1 MTNEEIRNFLE
12 EQSESKYKDF
22 TSGLIPGTDVI
33 LGVRIPKI
41 RALAKH
47 IAKEDFRTYL
57 KNASDASYEE
67 IILQGFVIGY
77 AKADIEEILSYAAD
91 FIPKIHDWSVNDGF
105 CSTFKIAAKNRERV
119 WDFLM
124 QYRES
129 ENEFEQRVVAVM
141 LMNYFLTEEYM
152 ERVLEVWDSLKHPGY
167 YCKMGV
173 AWGIATAYAKFPK
186 ETHAYLLDN
195 HLDDFTY
202 NKAIQKM
209 IESYRVSPEDKEVL
223 RKMKRKVS

>member
-1 MTNEEIRNFLE
+1 MTNEEIRKFLE
-12 EQSESKYKDF
+12 EQSESKLQKF
-22 TSGLIPGTDVI
+22 NSGLIPGTDEI

-41 RALAKH
+41 RALAKQ
-47 IAKEDFRTYL
+47 IVKEDWREYL

-77 AKADIEEILSYAAD
+77 AKGDIEEMLSYAAD

-105 CSTFKIAAKNRERV
+105 CSTFKIAAKHRERV

-124 QYRES
+124 QYCES
-129 ENEFEQRVVAVM
+129 EQEFEQRVVAIM
-141 LMNYFLTEEYM
+141 LMNYFLTEEYIG
-152 ERVLEVWDSLKHPGY
+152 RVLEVWDSLKHPGY

-173 AWGIATAYAKFPK
+173 AWGVATAYAKFPK

-209 IESYRVSPEDKEVL
+209 LESYRIPDETKDVL
-223 RKMKRKVS
+223 RQMKRKPA

>member
-1 MTNEEIRNFLE
+1 MTNEEIRKFLE
-12 EQSESKYKDF
+12 EQSESKFQKF
-22 TSGLIPGTDVI
+22 TSGLIPGTDGI

-41 RALAKH
+41 RALAKQ
-47 IAKEDFRTYL
+47 IAKEDWREYL
-57 KNASDASYEE
+57 KNPSDASYEE

-77 AKADIEEILSYAAD
+77 AKGDIEEMLAYAAD
-91 FIPKIHDWSVNDGF
+91 FIPKIHDWSVNDTF

-124 QYRES
+124 QYRQS
-129 ENEFEQRVVAVM
+129 EKEFEQRVVAVM
-141 LMNYFLTEEYM
+141 LMDYFLTEEYID
-152 ERVLEVWDSLKHPGY
+152 RVLEVWDSLNHPGY

-173 AWGIATAYAKFPK
+173 AWGVATAYAKFPE
-186 ETHAYLLDN
+186 ETHAYLLNN

-209 IESYRVSPEDKEVL
+209 MESYRVPEEAKGTL
-223 RKMKRKVS
+223 RQMKRK